1 MEAIKQKEAMN
12 KEKIYTI
19 HIRTKKQNLFNVQ
32 SFPLP
37 ALMLQQWIYLEQP
50 EINQPSKY
58 CSMASKLTLVEENV
72 G

>member
-19 HIRTKKQNLFNVQ
+19 HIRTKKQT
-32 SFPLP
+32 
-37 ALMLQQWIYLEQP
+37 LMLQQWIYLEQP